1 MEGKI
6 SSAVGRGGTLTGAKL
21 AVGASFLLCVFTAGQ
36 AAAASRS
43 AAAGGSFRVTVSS
56 PTHAP
61 KVNAAWPV
69 RVTATDA
76 AGKPLAATLTMQVLF
91 DGTPVGKI
99 DNGAVYH
106 FVGSWQERK
115 GNAITWPAAS
125 RGEPLTVEFIVT
137 AQGKTVDKDWSIR
150 VG

>member
-1 MEGKI
+1 M
-6 SSAVGRGGTLTGAKL
+6 SGAKL
-21 AVGASFLLCVFTAGQ
+21 AVGGSLLLCMLAAGQ
-36 AAAASRS
+36 PAAASRS
-43 AAAGGSFRVTVSS
+43 AAAGTSVRVTVSS

-69 RVTATDA
+69 RVTVTDS
-76 AGKPLAATLTMQVLF
+76 AGKPLAASLTMQVLF

-99 DNGAVYH
+99 DNGAVYK

-125 RGEPLTVEFIVT
+125 RGEPLTVEFIVK
-137 AQGKTVDKDWSIR
+137 AQGQTVDKQWSID

>member
-1 MEGKI
+1 VA
-6 SSAVGRGGTLTGAKL
+6 AVR
-21 AVGASFLLCVFTAGQ
+21 F
-36 AAAASRS
+36 AAAALLLSVLAQGQP
-43 AAAGGSFRVTVSS
+43 AAAQATRGAAASTSSGGGVRVTIIS

-69 RVTATDA
+69 RVTVTSS
-76 AGKPLAATLTMQVLF
+76 AGKPLAASLTMQVLF

-115 GNAITWPAAS
+115 GNPITWPAAS
-125 RGEPLTVEFIVT
+125 RGEPLTLEFIVKT
-137 AQGKTVDKDWSIR
+137 LGQTVDKDWSIL